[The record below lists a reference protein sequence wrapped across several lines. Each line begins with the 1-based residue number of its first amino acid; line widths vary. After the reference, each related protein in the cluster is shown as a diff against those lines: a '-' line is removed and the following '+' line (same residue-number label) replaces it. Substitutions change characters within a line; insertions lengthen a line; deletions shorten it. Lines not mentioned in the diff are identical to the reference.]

1 MRVIVNRLHLAD
13 AMNAAAIVIRARTPK
28 PVLSCVLLTADTTS
42 LNVGATDLKMS
53 YQHKLGTV
61 QAERAGAVC
70 VPTEELRGIV
80 GACDCDNLTIDHV
93 EDTCH
98 VYADSSHFKLP
109 TFPAK
114 DFPALPVPE
123 FKASFALPAGTVR
136 GMIAKTAFAVSD
148 TEGRY
153 AFNGMLFASDG
164 KRVEFVATDGRRLAV
179 VGEKHKGEKASGI
192 IPLRAVNLIAKFPVD
207 DKDDVEIQ
215 LTETTVIA
223 RAGGF
228 MLVSSLIAGTFP
240 PYDDIVPK
248 ETTRKL
254 CMDAK
259 GFTSAMQQAS
269 LVVTEDTRG
278 IRLSFTKKGGLT
290 ISGRSSDKGEATVKF
305 PCKLEGQDI
314 DIGLNCKFAMEAVRA
329 MGTDEVTLE
338 MTEPNRPALF
348 RGGPDALCV
357 IMPVN
362 LQ

>member
-13 AMNAAAIVIRARTPK
+13 AMNAAALVIRARSPK

-42 LNVGATDLKMS
+42 LNVGATDLEMS

-61 QAERAGAVC
+61 QVERAGAVC
-70 VPTEELRGIV
+70 VPAEELRGIV
-80 GACDCDNLTIDHV
+80 GACDCDTLTIDHL

-98 VYADSSHFKLP
+98 VYADTSHFKLP

-123 FKASFALPAGTVR
+123 FKVSFALPAGTVR

-164 KRVEFVATDGRRLAV
+164 KRVEFVGCDGRRMAMA
-179 VGEKHKGEKASGI
+179 GEKHVGEKASGVV
-192 IPLRAVNLIAKFPVD
+192 PLRAVNLIAKFSVD

-215 LTETTVIA
+215 LTETTIIA
-223 RAGGF
+223 RAGDS

-248 ETTRKL
+248 DATRMVRL
-254 CMDAK
+254 DANSFTAALRQSALVMDEDSK
-259 GFTSAMQQAS
+259 GVRM
-269 LVVTEDTRG
+269 
-278 IRLSFTKKGGLT
+278 SFTKAGLT
-290 ISGRSSDKGEATVKF
+290 TNGRSNGKGEATVKYL
-305 PCKLEGQDI
+305 CKLEGQDI
-314 DIGLNCKFAMEAVRA
+314 EIGMNCKFVLEAVRA

-338 MTEPNRPALF
+338 MTEPNRPALL